1 MTGDQTASFI
11 FLALLGV
18 AILGSYIAH
27 SRLKGSQ
34 MLQQAMIWVLI
45 FVGAIAAA
53 GLWQDMKGDLTLTQ
67 ATISDNMVEVPRGR
81 DGHFH
86 LDLQINGV
94 TVPFLVDTGATQVVL
109 TRADAARVGLDPA
122 ELNFI
127 GTAFTANGEVRIAP
141 VVLERVTLGPIEDR
155 NLRATVNSGQM
166 EQSLLGMTYLNRFER
181 IEIQND
187 RLVLTR

>member
-122 ELNFI
+122 DLNFI
-127 GTAFTANGEVRIAP
+127 GSAFTANGEVRIAP

-155 NLRATVNSGQM
+155 NLRASVNSGQM

>member
-1 MTGDQTASFI
+1 
-11 FLALLGV
+11 
-18 AILGSYIAH
+18 
-27 SRLKGSQ
+27 
-34 MLQQAMIWVLI
+34 MIWVLI

-67 ATISDNMVEVPRGR
+67 ATISDNMIEVPRGR

-127 GTAFTANGEVRIAP
+127 GSAYTANGEVRIAP

-155 NLRATVNSGQM
+155 KLRATVNSGQM

-187 RLVLTR
+187 RLLLTR

>member
-155 NLRATVNSGQM
+155 NLRASVNGGQM

>member
-141 VVLERVTLGPIEDR
+141 VVLERVALGPIEDR

>member
-141 VVLERVTLGPIEDR
+141 VVLERVALGPIEDR

-166 EQSLLGMTYLNRFER
+166 EQSLLGMAYLNRFER

-187 RLVLTR
+187 RLLLTR

>member
-67 ATISDNMVEVPRGR
+67 ATISDNMIEVPRGR

-187 RLVLTR
+187 RLLLTR

>member
-27 SRLKGSQ
+27 SRLRGSQ

-53 GLWQDMKGDLTLTQ
+53 GLWQDMRGDLTMTQ
-67 ATISDNMVEVPRGR
+67 AAISENMIEVPRGR
-81 DGHFH
+81 GGHFH
-86 LDLQINGV
+86 LDLEINGV

-122 ELNFI
+122 DLNFI
-127 GTAFTANGEVRIAP
+127 GTAFTANGQVPTAP
-141 VVLERVTLGPIEDR
+141 VVLDRVRLGPIEDR
-155 NLRATVNSGQM
+155 NLRASVNGGRM
-166 EQSLLGMTYLNRFER
+166 ERSLLGMTYLNRFER

-187 RLVLTR
+187 RLLLTR

>member
-1 MTGDQTASFI
+1 MTGDQIASFV

-18 AILGSYIAH
+18 AILGSYMAH

-34 MLQQAMIWVLI
+34 MAQQAMIWVLI

-53 GLWQDMKGDLTLTQ
+53 GLWQDMKGDLTVTQ
-67 ATISDNMVEVPRGR
+67 AVVSENVIEVPRGR

-86 LDLQINGV
+86 LDLQVNGV

-109 TRADAARVGLDPA
+109 TRRDAARAGLDP
-122 ELNFI
+122 EDLNFI
-127 GTAFTANGEVRIAP
+127 GTAYTANGEVRIAP
-141 VVLERVTLGPIEDR
+141 VVLDRVALGPIQDR
-155 NLRATVNSGQM
+155 NLRASVNGGQM

-181 IEIQND
+181 IEIQNN
-187 RLVLTR
+187 RLLLAR

>member
-67 ATISDNMVEVPRGR
+67 ATISDNMIEVPRGR

-141 VVLERVTLGPIEDR
+141 VVLERVALGPIEDR

-166 EQSLLGMTYLNRFER
+166 EQSLLGMAYLNRFER

-187 RLVLTR
+187 RLLLTR